1 MMKKALY
8 ALAAL
13 TVSFTPVA
21 MADPMEGTPL
31 TIQTGGARLTFSVG
45 IANDPDEISYGL
57 MNRESM
63 DADKGMLFDFAQPRD
78 PAMFMKDTLI
88 PLDMLFISVDGKIEM
103 IARNAVPGSLRTI
116 SAGIPVKAVLELN
129 GGLAAELGL
138 QPGDTV
144 IHPIFG
150 NSETDATE

>member
-1 MMKKALY
+1 MKKALH

-13 TVSFTPVA
+13 TVSLTPVA
-21 MADPMEGTPL
+21 MADPMEVTPL
-31 TIQTGGARLTFSVG
+31 TIQSGEVQHNFSVEV
-45 IANDPDEISYGL
+45 ANDPDEISYGL

-63 DADKGMLFDFAQPRD
+63 DDDKGMLFDFARPRD
-78 PAMFMKDTLI
+78 PAMFMKNTLI
-88 PLDMLFISVDGKIEM
+88 PLDMLFIAVDGKIEM

-116 SAGIPVKAVLELN
+116 SAGVPVKAVLELN

-138 QPGDTV
+138 QPGDTI

-150 NSETDATE
+150 NSETDAGE